1 MRKDKEIDQKR
12 SKGFLVFFDSI
23 FTKGCFAVQRKIC
36 LLNLTNTGKTKDE
49 QEQRKVRRILKTFL
63 VKMDRGEQKKEYK
76 MS

>member
-23 FTKGCFAVQRKIC
+23 FTKRLLCCAEKIC
-36 LLNLTNTGKTKDE
+36 LLNLTNAGKTKDE
-49 QEQRKVRRILKTFL
+49 QEQGKLRRILKAFL

>member
-1 MRKDKEIDQKR
+1 M
-12 SKGFLVFFDSI
+12 
-23 FTKGCFAVQRKIC
+23 QRKIC
-36 LLNLTNTGKTKDE
+36 LLNLTNAGKTKDE

>member
-1 MRKDKEIDQKR
+1 M
-12 SKGFLVFFDSI
+12 SFLIQFLQ
-23 FTKGCFAVQRKIC
+23 KGCFAVRRKIC
-36 LLNLTNTGKTKDE
+36 LLNLTNAGKTKDE